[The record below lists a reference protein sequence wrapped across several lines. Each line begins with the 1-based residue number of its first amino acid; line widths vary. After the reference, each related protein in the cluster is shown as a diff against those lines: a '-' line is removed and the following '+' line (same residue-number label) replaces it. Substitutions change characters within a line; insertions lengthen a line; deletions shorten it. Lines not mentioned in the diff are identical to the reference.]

1 MCYPIGA
8 RLAQR
13 RILALDALYHH
24 LFSTPGR
31 DATTTNQ
38 LKHDLVLWLTHH
50 SFEELP
56 DALEYYLAD
65 PNSDLEGDL
74 AHLTCLD
81 PWGVPVH
88 IHPLVTIYINTLLAW
103 AKCFLATYRVY
114 PGLYDLLDTPRLDFL
129 AAQLHLRDT
138 TLPRPLLHRSRGPP
152 TIRSEYVALQP
163 HLGPP
168 PPNRLSVGRMT
179 SLSFNTSVCRATRP
193 SVILTAPTV
202 CLSPRKS
209 VALSV
214 HPTDSPS
221 VIPARPS
228 HEPSVHPPVTPSLT
242 RPSAT
247 TPVSHAQRLSDRPSL
262 SDRLYTILPR
272 LSGCPTSPCLHDTPT
287 RPSDHPPTPQRLY
300 DYPTRPSDH
309 PPLSHRLYDTPISP
323 SACPSPADCLTATMT
338 RPPVRPSFPTI
349 HHTHDSN
356 HSLAVVNGEQDSN
369 HSLAVVNGEQDSNHS
384 LAVVKQSHTIHR
396 TQDSSQS
403 LAVVNG
409 EQSRKAKIFPRAFT
423 NYNLLLRA
431 LDASS
436 IYLCDLRRVAPPKSG
451 EDAHVTRGKCDFG
464 GATLNNPSLGC
475 SYVLPRLWDPGG
487 VSSSATTPRDLSRTI
502 APSRYPN
509 ALRTGYLIILPSP
522 RRWQDLRTSHVNLDN
537 FIHGNIAGRTTAMLK
552 ITGSINVI
560 IPALTRPTPTHHERG
575 NPYDR
580 QSSRTN
586 FNATATSYI
595 RVTQNLKR
603 RVEIASPYEGHTS
616 HTFYTRL
623 RDCTSGLLR
632 HTSGLPKILPRLRL
646 TLLMMLGLWGV
657 PYERPRLVDAPRTT
671 PTHYLGGRAYVRCRF
686 TTPRWGV
693 TRFYRCLGYV
703 LVVLNLSVPKIIIS

>member
-13 RILALDALYHH
+13 RILALDTLYHH

-31 DATTTNQ
+31 DATTTSQ

-81 PWGVPVH
+81 PWGVQVH

-103 AKCFLATYRVY
+103 TKCFLATYGVY

-129 AAQLHLRDT
+129 TAQLHLRDS
-138 TLPRPLLHRSRGPP
+138 TLPRPLLHQSRGPP

-163 HLGPP
+163 HLAPP
-168 PPNRLSVGRMT
+168 TPPDRLYVCCTT
-179 SLSFNTSVCRATRP
+179 SLSFNTSVCRATRL
-193 SVILTAPTV
+193 SVIPTAPTV

-214 HPTDSPS
+214 HPTDSLY

-228 HEPSVHPPVTPSLT
+228 SEPSVHPPVTPSMT

-247 TPVSHAQRLSDRPSL
+247 PPVSHAQRPSDRPSP

-272 LSGCPTSPCLHDTPT
+272 LSGCPTSHRLHDPPTSLSDHPPPSQRLYDTPT
-287 RPSDHPPTPQRLY
+287 RPSDHPPP
-300 DYPTRPSDH
+300 
-309 PPLSHRLYDTPISP
+309 SHRLYGTPISP
-323 SACPSPADCLTATMT
+323 SACPSPANCLPATTT
-338 RPPVRPSFPTI
+338 RPSVRPSFPTI
-349 HHTHDSN
+349 HHTHNS
-356 HSLAVVNGEQDSN
+356 HHTLAVVNGEQDSN
-369 HSLAVVNGEQDSNHS
+369 NSLAVVNGEP
-384 LAVVKQSHTIHR
+384 SHTIHR
-396 TQDSSQS
+396 TQDSHQS

-409 EQSRKAKIFPRAFT
+409 EQSRKAKIFHRAFT
-423 NYNLLLRA
+423 NYDLLLRA

-436 IYLCDLRRVAPPKSG
+436 IYLHDLRRVAPPKSG
-451 EDAHVTRGKCDFG
+451 EDAHVTRGKCDFD

-487 VSSSATTPRDLSRTI
+487 VSSSANIPRDLSRTI

-509 ALRTGYLIILPSP
+509 TLLTGYLIDLPSLRP
-522 RRWQDLRTSHVNLDN
+522 WQDLRTSHVNLDI
-537 FIHGNIAGRTTAMLK
+537 FIHGNISGLTTAMHK
-552 ITGSINVI
+552 ITRSINVI
-560 IPALTRPTPTHHERG
+560 IPALTRPTPTHYECG
-575 NPYDR
+575 IPYDR
-580 QSSRTN
+580 QSSRMKFT
-586 FNATATSYI
+586 ATGTSYI
-595 RVTQNLKR
+595 RNTQNLKR
-603 RVEIASPYEGHTS
+603 RVETTSPYEGHTS
-616 HTFYTRL
+616 RTFYTRL
-623 RDCTSGLLR
+623 LDSTSGLLR
-632 HTSGLPKILPRLRL
+632 DTSRLPKILPRLRL

-657 PYERPRLVDAPRTT
+657 PHE
-671 PTHYLGGRAYVRCRF
+671 
-686 TTPRWGV
+686 
-693 TRFYRCLGYV
+693 
-703 LVVLNLSVPKIIIS
+703 